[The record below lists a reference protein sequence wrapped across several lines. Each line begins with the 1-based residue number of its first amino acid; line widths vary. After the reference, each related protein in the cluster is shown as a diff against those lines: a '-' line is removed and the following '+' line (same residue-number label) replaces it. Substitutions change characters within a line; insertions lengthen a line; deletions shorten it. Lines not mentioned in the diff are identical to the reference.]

1 MNRCER
7 TETPIAGPTQHPSPT
22 IREMVT
28 RQVSS
33 SVSWSNELRLA
44 RRQILTGE
52 AGAHVP
58 IRRHPSCDD
67 LTGLLLPAT
76 LIPRAYPVTHPIPP
90 AVAFTLTAGAA
101 GRSSRGATVKAGA
114 GDHGRP
120 IAWQRMRHPVRSNVT
135 TSRSMGNGHSPP
147 TEPIGILVACSPC
160 VQAPSLQ

>member
-7 TETPIAGPTQHPSPT
+7 TEAPIAGPAQHPAPT
-22 IREMVT
+22 IGEMVT

-33 SVSWSNELRLA
+33 SMSWSNELRLA
-44 RRQILTGE
+44 IRQVSTGE

-58 IRRHPSCDD
+58 VRRHPSCDD

-76 LIPRAYPVTHPIPP
+76 LIPRTYPVAHPIPG
-90 AVAFTLTAGAA
+90 AVAFTLTTGAA

-114 GDHGRP
+114 KDGHGRP

-135 TSRSMGNGHSPP
+135 TSRSMRIDTVPQLSQSGY
-147 TEPIGILVACSPC
+147 
-160 VQAPSLQ
+160 

>member
-7 TETPIAGPTQHPSPT
+7 TEAPIAGPAQHPTPT

-33 SVSWSNELRLA
+33 RVSRSNELRLA
-44 RRQILTGE
+44 RWQILTGE

-58 IRRHPSCDD
+58 VRRHPSCDD

-76 LIPRAYPVTHPIPP
+76 LIPRAHPVAYPIPG

-101 GRSSRGATVKAGA
+101 SRSSRGATVKAGA
-114 GDHGRP
+114 GDQAER
-120 IAWQRMRHPVRSNVT
+120 RS
-135 TSRSMGNGHSPP
+135 
-147 TEPIGILVACSPC
+147 A
-160 VQAPSLQ
+160 